1 MYYLRG
7 VTSEIITNGTL
18 SLRQFTDVTQYSNWI
33 QDIENLIEKE
43 EKKIE
48 ADLERECDAPFSSVK
63 KQTGFKCSV
72 HRDL

>member
-7 VTSEIITNGTL
+7 VTSAIITDGRS

-33 QDIENLIEKE
+33 QEIENLIEKE

-48 ADLERECDAPFSSVK
+48 ADLERECDSPISSVK
-63 KQTGFKCSV
+63 KKSGFKCSV
-72 HRDL
+72 HKDQ